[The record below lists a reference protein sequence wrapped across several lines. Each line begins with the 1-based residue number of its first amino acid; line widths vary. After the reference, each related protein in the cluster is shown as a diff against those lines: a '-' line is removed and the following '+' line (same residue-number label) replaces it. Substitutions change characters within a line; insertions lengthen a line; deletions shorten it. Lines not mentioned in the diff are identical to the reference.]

1 MKNLKPSLF
10 GRMLLLCSA
19 VLAAGAP
26 LASAKVTNY
35 VGGCAGSPN
44 FSTITAALATTP
56 APNVVEV
63 CPGTYAEQVVIT
75 NPVTLEGIFTSNA
88 DQVVITV
95 PSSGLRVTTPCATEG
110 AAQVCAAAPTGTVN
124 ITNITV
130 DGTGGVEPVGIAY
143 NDASGTVNYVQTR
156 NQGSNGAGMSLSGA
170 TNTVTVENSNV
181 YNFATFGIFAID
193 GSGTGSEFTVK
204 LEGNTLTP
212 SSTADNAIW
221 VSEGKS
227 VTISGNLINGPS
239 ALSCVSGS
247 GCGGIAVYTPVA
259 GSITKNKVFGVG
271 GSGGS
276 GIYVGAGV
284 GTISV
289 TSNTVFDV
297 AGDGIQINQA
307 GVPVTGNTLMQM
319 TNGINLE
326 CNVDSSVTGNTM
338 TAVHDVGLANIA
350 TSTVPVNYYYDAPT
364 LYSTCP

>member
-1 MKNLKPSLF
+1 MKNASLF
-10 GRMLLLCSA
+10 GRMLLLGAALSG
-19 VLAAGAP
+19 AGAQH
-26 LASAKVTNY
+26 ASATVTNY
-35 VGGCAGSPN
+35 VGSCMTGSY
-44 FSTITAALATTP
+44 STITAALATTP

-95 PSSGLRVTTPCATEG
+95 PSSGLSVTTPCATEG

-143 NDASGTVNYVQTR
+143 NDASGTVNQVQTR
-156 NQGSNGAGMSLSGA
+156 NQGSNGVGMSLSGA

-181 YNFATFGIFAID
+181 YNFAAFGIFAED
-193 GSGTGSEFTVK
+193 DSGTGKEFTLK

-212 SSTADNAIW
+212 SSTADTAIW
-221 VSEGKS
+221 VFKGKS
-227 VTISGNLINGPS
+227 VTVSGNLINGPS
-239 ALSCVSGS
+239 ALSCVPGT
-247 GCGGIAVYTPVA
+247 GCGGIAVSTPVT

-276 GIYVGAGV
+276 GISVGAGV

-297 AGDGIQINQA
+297 SGDGIQINQA
-307 GVPVTGNTLMQM
+307 GVPVTGNTLMQVH
-319 TNGINLE
+319 NGINLE
-326 CNVDSSVTGNTM
+326 CNVDSSVTSNTM
-338 TAVHDVGLANIA
+338 TAIHDVGLANIA

>member
-1 MKNLKPSLF
+1 MKNLKPSSF
-10 GRMLLLCSA
+10 EKMLLLCA
-19 VLAAGAP
+19 ALLAAGTP
-26 LASAKVTNY
+26 YASAKVTNY

-75 NPVTLEGIFTSNA
+75 KPVTLEGIFTSNA

-95 PSSGLRVTTPCATEG
+95 PSSGLSSTTACEAEG
-110 AAQVCAAAPTGTVN
+110 AAQVCAAAATGTVN
-124 ITNITV
+124 LTNITV
-130 DGTGGVEPVGIAY
+130 DGTGGSEPVGIAY
-143 NDASGTVNYVQTR
+143 NLASGTLNQVETR
-156 NQGSNGAGMSLSGA
+156 NQGSDGVGMYLVGA

-181 YNFATFGIFAID
+181 YNFATFGIFVED

-212 SSTADNAIW
+212 NSTADNAIW
-221 VSEGKS
+221 VFEGKS
-227 VTISGNLINGPS
+227 VTVSGNRINGPS
-239 ALSCVSGS
+239 ALSCASGS

-259 GSITKNKVFGVG
+259 GSITKNTVFGIG
-271 GSGGS
+271 GSGGA

-289 TSNTVFDV
+289 TSNTIFDV
-297 AGDGIQINQA
+297 SGEGIQLNTT
-307 GVPVTGNTLMQM
+307 GLTVTGNNLMQM
-319 TNGINLE
+319 TYGIDLE
-326 CNVDSSVTGNTM
+326 CNANSGVTSNTM
-338 TAVHDVGLANIA
+338 TAIHDVGLANVA

>member
-10 GRMLLLCSA
+10 GRMLLLCA
-19 VLAAGAP
+19 ALLAAGTP
-26 LASAKVTNY
+26 YASATLTNY
-35 VGGCAGSPN
+35 VGSCMTSSYP
-44 FSTITAALATTP
+44 TITAALATTP

-75 NPVTLEGIFTSNA
+75 KAVTLEGIFTSNA

-95 PSSGLRVTTPCATEG
+95 PSGGLSVTTPCAAEG
-110 AAQVCAAAPTGTVN
+110 APQVCAAGAGSIT

-143 NDASGTVNYVQTR
+143 NNASGTLNHVETR
-156 NQGSNGAGMSLSGA
+156 NQGSDGVGMYLVGA
-170 TNTVTVENSNV
+170 TNTVTVENSSV
-181 YNFATFGIFAID
+181 YGFGAFGIFVTD
-193 GSGTGSEFTVK
+193 SSGTGSAFTVK

-212 SSTADNAIW
+212 NPTADAAIW
-221 VSEGKS
+221 VREGKS
-227 VTISGNLINGPS
+227 VTVSGNLINGPS
-239 ALSCVSGS
+239 ALSCGSGS
-247 GCGGIAVYTPVA
+247 GCGGIVVYTPVT
-259 GSITKNKVFGVG
+259 GSITKNKVFGIG

-276 GIYVGAGV
+276 GIYVGEGV

-297 AGDGIQINQA
+297 SGDGIQINQT
-307 GVPVTGNTLMQM
+307 GVPVTGNTLMQVH
-319 TNGINLE
+319 NGINLE
-326 CNVDSSVTGNTM
+326 CNVDSSVTSNTM
-338 TAVHDVGLANIA
+338 TAIHDVALANVA